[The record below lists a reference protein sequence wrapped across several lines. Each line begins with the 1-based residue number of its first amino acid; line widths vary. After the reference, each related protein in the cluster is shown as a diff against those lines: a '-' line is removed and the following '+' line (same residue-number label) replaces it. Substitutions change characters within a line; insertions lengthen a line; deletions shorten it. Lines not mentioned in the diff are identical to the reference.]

1 MLSLSRTART
11 LRGAQCARRFS
22 AEIPIKTVCRVVSC
36 DVKDEATAVKMD
48 ALLAEWKAVLDT
60 VPGVTGL
67 ERRVCKSEWDYAT
80 TTYFADIDAL
90 KSYLGD
96 AATQAKADAIVDKAS
111 ALVGGEMKRQNFV
124 YDKM

>member
-1 MLSLSRTART
+1 M
-11 LRGAQCARRFS
+11 
-22 AEIPIKTVCRVVSC
+22 
-36 DVKDEATAVKMD
+36 
-48 ALLAEWKAVLDT
+48 
-60 VPGVTGL
+60 TGL